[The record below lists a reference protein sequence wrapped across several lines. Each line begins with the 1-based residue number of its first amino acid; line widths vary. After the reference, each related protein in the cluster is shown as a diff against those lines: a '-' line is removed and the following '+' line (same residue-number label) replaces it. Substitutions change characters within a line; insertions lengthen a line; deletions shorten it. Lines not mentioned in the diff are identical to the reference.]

1 MSRAPVHQPKSN
13 YSWKA
18 CLPHALKSF
27 LVSWVKKKKKVLK
40 ESRETGVKGFTRCE
54 WTWLQVC
61 APHSTL
67 RLGAPWQWQ
76 PAGVK
81 PDWAAQSLALRRR
94 PWVNPRSG
102 LPESRDTGSVQS
114 SSKMAFLGW
123 TSGKQACLFSFFL
136 LAFLWYF
143 SPNISFVAEN
153 YIPNGVILSAVLYT
167 VLLFKELARILT
179 ALQAGNLVG
188 TLLSCLL
195 I

>member
-1 MSRAPVHQPKSN
+1 M
-13 YSWKA
+13 
-18 CLPHALKSF
+18 
-27 LVSWVKKKKKVLK
+27 
-40 ESRETGVKGFTRCE
+40 
-54 WTWLQVC
+54 
-61 APHSTL
+61 
-67 RLGAPWQWQ
+67 
-76 PAGVK
+76 
-81 PDWAAQSLALRRR
+81 
-94 PWVNPRSG
+94 
-102 LPESRDTGSVQS
+102 
-114 SSKMAFLGW
+114 
-123 TSGKQACLFSFFL
+123 FSFFL